1 MPFKL
6 LAKLYRSLLVNALLS
21 LNNLIFNKFFPYEY
35 EPNAI
40 SQDCASKGHLPTFIW
55 QLTLNV
61 AGPLQRHL
69 PSLFTATSVTNFD
82 GPPAKLISSSPLEI
96 HKTKIVKPKL
106 PVKMIKNSFVFRK
119 NKGYQHSLV
128 E

>member
-1 MPFKL
+1 MAFKL

-21 LNNLIFNKFFPYEY
+21 LNNLILNKFFPYEY

-40 SQDCASKGHLPTFIW
+40 SQDCSSKGQLPTFIW

-106 PVKMIKNSFVFRK
+106 PVKTDKKFLVFRK